1 MEYKV
6 VITSD
11 AEDDLD
17 EFIRYLLYEKQSE
30 QAASNVLDDF
40 EATKAILSRVAGS
53 LKLCDNPNLKEYGYR
68 RINFLAHK
76 YFMLY
81 RIENNLAIVDNIFH
95 ELQDYENKM
104 M

>member
-40 EATKAILSRVAGS
+40 EATKAILSMI
-53 LKLCDNPNLKEYGYR
+53 LTKYR
-68 RINFLAHK
+68 FPACC
-76 YFMLY
+76 
-81 RIENNLAIVDNIFH
+81 
-95 ELQDYENKM
+95 
-104 M
+104 

>member
-40 EATKAILSRVAGS
+40 EATKL
-53 LKLCDNPNLKEYGYR
+53 
-68 RINFLAHK
+68 
-76 YFMLY
+76 
-81 RIENNLAIVDNIFH
+81 
-95 ELQDYENKM
+95 
-104 M
+104 

>member
-40 EATKAILSRVAGS
+40 QTNHNILTYQT
-53 LKLCDNPNLKEYGYR
+53 LLEKTEWEEK
-68 RINFLAHK
+68 
-76 YFMLY
+76 
-81 RIENNLAIVDNIFH
+81 
-95 ELQDYENKM
+95 
-104 M
+104 